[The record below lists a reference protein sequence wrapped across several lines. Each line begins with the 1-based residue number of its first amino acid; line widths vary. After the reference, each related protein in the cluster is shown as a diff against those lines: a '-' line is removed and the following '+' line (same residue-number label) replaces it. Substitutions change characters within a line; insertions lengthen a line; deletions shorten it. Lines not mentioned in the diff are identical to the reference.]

1 MRAQVCTAVVNM
13 IKWMVKD
20 NHMVWF
26 VLENVPGIMKR
37 KRGDPESFSDWLMKF
52 IISELEAE
60 GCMGWTIVLRPHTS
74 ADCGL
79 CQHRDR
85 VFFVG
90 IAPCL
95 RTKAVQRSLLSAPLP
110 VRPQVGLLSVVERR
124 SSAEDFDGL
133 TPNQQL
139 NVMAQVKK
147 FDDMEAA
154 DPNFKHPMAVID
166 AGRNPDKDSVDD
178 NLKFDRCSTFR
189 TNNKL
194 IWIVPQK
201 ALRDIFG
208 PYGRFMS
215 KEEKCRAS
223 GLEPR
228 SLVDLSTHRVEV
240 AIGNTIPPPLIGD
253 VLAPVLA
260 SWTMYMRDL
269 QDASLDEHSCVCVV
283 PVHHAC

>member
-1 MRAQVCTAVVNM
+1 
-13 IKWMVKD
+13 
-20 NHMVWF
+20 MVWF

-85 VFFVG
+85 VFSVG

-154 DPNFKHPMAVID
+154 DPNFKHPLAGID
-166 AGRNPDKDSVDD
+166 AGRNPDKDSVDE

-201 ALRDIFG
+201 TLRDIFG

-215 KEEKCRAS
+215 KEDKCRAS
-223 GLEPR
+223 G
-228 SLVDLSTHRVEV
+228 
-240 AIGNTIPPPLIGD
+240 
-253 VLAPVLA
+253 
-260 SWTMYMRDL
+260 
-269 QDASLDEHSCVCVV
+269 
-283 PVHHAC
+283 